1 MSLAAYMCRRNS
13 LVVFTNLGR
22 RLDTGDNSRPP
33 DKAWWER
40 VAASLPLSLT
50 TPHAVDQMRAAAHVF
65 KENTMKLEVGA
76 SAMCAPSQW
85 CGYVCVPE
93 KPAHT

>member
-33 DKAWWER
+33 DKAWWDR

-50 TPHAVDQMRAAAHVF
+50 TPHAVDQMHAAAHVF
-65 KENTMKLEVGA
+65 KENTMKLEVGI
-76 SAMCAPSQW
+76 
-85 CGYVCVPE
+85 V
-93 KPAHT
+93 